1 MKDIDLF
8 FENPLVLLAAI
19 PLVLFVAAAF
29 RLLRRE
35 KEIMRADRTAAVL
48 RAIELILLVVIAAGP
63 VVTLYSHHTETV
75 ILADR
80 SASMAPTI
88 LSLPL
93 ALMPVE

>member
-35 KEIMRADRTAAVL
+35 KDPGEKHIHNRRDPDPWDR
-48 RAIELILLVVIAAGP
+48 P
-63 VVTLYSHHTETV
+63 
-75 ILADR
+75 DR
-80 SASMAPTI
+80 K
-88 LSLPL
+88 L
-93 ALMPVE
+93 